1 MKLNYNAIVKIL
13 FLFIFFIGQN
23 AALAS
28 KLPNDVWNFVK
39 TNLPDAQQRFD
50 SIITLPDE
58 VMYIPLYPPN
68 NTTVDKISIEYTYP
82 EKMNLAQLPEV
93 VLLNNGYSLLKVIK
107 DNKGNYTLTKK
118 DDLPLKVRLGLMP
131 QDMLT
136 PVGLIMPESLKL
148 TLGDLL
154 IPSKDESSLVLKGE
168 EKQKVK
174 SPYNPTVRRDEFI
187 AATDFKD
194 KKIFINPRNSKFLEV
209 YDSTSRTPLYEL
221 KLASMPLKILASKD
235 NKVALVLYWS
245 GKNVEIIDLKDERTI
260 ATIELEAKASDAV
273 LNEKDNIAYI
283 ASSAANAIYI
293 LDMNSMQLKQAIKLN
308 QKPSKIA
315 YSSMDDSISF
325 YDEFASKIFNVTKNG
340 ADYIVQPMGEV
351 HNVSKI
357 ISDIAN
363 IYAISRTDSQ
373 LIIFDKALAKQ
384 LDVIDID
391 KKPTDALMYG
401 TKIFILCSK
410 EGYLDVYD
418 TIEGKIISREQL
430 SKEGFYSNLTL
441 VQNQNKE
448 DNKVKNN
455 LLITGINSN
464 NYLLYNLE
472 TMKLVKKQESYVDVA
487 NIVILDKVQRL

>member
-1 MKLNYNAIVKIL
+1 
-13 FLFIFFIGQN
+13 
-23 AALAS
+23 
-28 KLPNDVWNFVK
+28 
-39 TNLPDAQQRFD
+39 
-50 SIITLPDE
+50 
-58 VMYIPLYPPN
+58 
-68 NTTVDKISIEYTYP
+68 
-82 EKMNLAQLPEV
+82 
-93 VLLNNGYSLLKVIK
+93 
-107 DNKGNYTLTKK
+107 
-118 DDLPLKVRLGLMP
+118 
-131 QDMLT
+131 
-136 PVGLIMPESLKL
+136 
-148 TLGDLL
+148 
-154 IPSKDESSLVLKGE
+154 
-168 EKQKVK
+168 
-174 SPYNPTVRRDEFI
+174 
-187 AATDFKD
+187 
-194 KKIFINPRNSKFLEV
+194 
-209 YDSTSRTPLYEL
+209 
-221 KLASMPLKILASKD
+221 MPLKILASKD